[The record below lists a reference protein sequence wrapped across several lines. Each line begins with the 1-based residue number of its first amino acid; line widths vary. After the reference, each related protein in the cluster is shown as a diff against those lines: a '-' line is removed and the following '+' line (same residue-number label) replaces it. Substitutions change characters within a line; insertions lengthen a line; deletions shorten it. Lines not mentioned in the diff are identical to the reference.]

1 MDLLWQYRFD
11 LASGIW
17 WTVKLTAL
25 SAALA
30 FGMAVI
36 AGLARGSGHRI
47 LSIPAGIYV
56 EIFRGTSALAQLF
69 WLFYVLPYFGV
80 DLSPTQ
86 CAVVGL
92 GLCFGAYGAEIVRAS
107 VAGVPRSQLD
117 AAEALNFSWY
127 TKMRVVVLPEAMIM
141 MMPLFSN
148 LLIELIKATS
158 LVSLITIPDLAFRA
172 KSIIDK
178 TYQAET
184 VLGFTLLVYLVMS
197 LCASAGMRRIE
208 RRLSQGRAA
217 A

>member
-1 MDLLWQYRFD
+1 MDLLWQYRYD

-30 FGMAVI
+30 FGMAIV
-36 AGLARGSGHRI
+36 AGLGRGAAHRI
-47 LSIPAGIYV
+47 LSIPAAIYIEV
-56 EIFRGTSALAQLF
+56 FRGTSALAQLF
-69 WLFYVLPYFGV
+69 WLFYVLPYFGI

-92 GLCFGAYGAEIVRAS
+92 GLCFGAYGAVIVRAS
-107 VAGVPRSQLD
+107 VAAVPRAQLE
-117 AAEALNFSWY
+117 AAAALNFSWY
-127 TKMRVVVLPEAMIM
+127 TTMKVVVLPEAFIM

-184 VLGFTLLVYLVMS
+184 VLGFTLLAYLALS

-208 RRLSQGRAA
+208 RKLAQGRVAI
-217 A
+217 